1 MSRRSLDAPARVT
14 LPVTEE
20 EQPLAKSQFDRD
32 VRDWARL
39 GAERRLVELA
49 EEAAAIHRAFPEL
62 RDRHEVPTRSRGAA
76 PASSR
81 PVRRRRRMSAAGRAK
96 LRAALRKRWA
106 AAKKA
111 GKTRLG

>member
-1 MSRRSLDAPARVT
+1 M
-14 LPVTEE
+14 
-20 EQPLAKSQFDRD
+20 AKSQFDRD
-32 VRDWARL
+32 VRDWARI
-39 GAERRLVELA
+39 GAERRLIEIA

-62 RDRHEVPTRSRGAA
+62 RDRHEVPGRTRATA
-76 PASSR
+76 PRSNR

-96 LRAALRKRWA
+96 LRASLKKRWA